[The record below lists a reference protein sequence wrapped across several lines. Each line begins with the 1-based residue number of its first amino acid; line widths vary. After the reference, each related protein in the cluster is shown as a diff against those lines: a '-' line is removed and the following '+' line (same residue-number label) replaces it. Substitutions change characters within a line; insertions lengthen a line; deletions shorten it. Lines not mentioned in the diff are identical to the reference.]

1 MRVRVNYPYGWIV
14 SYPGDTGRLPG
25 RTENGKSWL
34 PFVQLRGKHVRL
46 PKREKCR
53 LSYKSSSKFFSSAKR
68 ELEIFIV
75 LGGKANERAGALR
88 ALAYYRDRKREAK
101 DFEKV

>member
-1 MRVRVNYPYGWIV
+1 MGGLSLTPETRVGYRVEQRNHGI
-14 SYPGDTGRLPG
+14 DH
-25 RTENGKSWL
+25 GKSWL
-34 PFVQLRGKHVRL
+34 PFVQLRGKHDRL

-88 ALAYYRDRKREAK
+88 ALAYYRNRKREAK